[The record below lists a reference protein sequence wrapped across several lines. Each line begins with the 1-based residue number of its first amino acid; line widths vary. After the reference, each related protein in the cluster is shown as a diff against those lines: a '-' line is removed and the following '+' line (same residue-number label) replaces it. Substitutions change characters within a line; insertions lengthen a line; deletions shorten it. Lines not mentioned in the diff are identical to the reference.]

1 MDVKFLSAY
10 NEVAQ
15 DNFIAVVRQNLVF
28 QTQIKVLEDQVKL
41 VGDLQKKIEENS
53 ELQREY
59 KKVLAENTDL
69 KNQLNNAN
77 SIVANNNKTNSEQNR
92 IQSALNEKMREFNTL
107 KQSFDRLENQLKDNT
122 VYIEQLHEMLP
133 NAKRKKLGLP
143 IEEKT
148 KETTD
153 DNSSSIEVSSGGS
166 F

>member
-15 DNFIAVVRQNLVF
+15 DNFIAVVKQNLVF

-41 VGDLQKKIEENS
+41 VGDLQKKIDETS
-53 ELQREY
+53 DLQKEY
-59 KKVLAENTDL
+59 RKLIAENTDL

-77 SIVANNNKTNSEQNR
+77 SIVANNSKSDVEKNR
-92 IQSALNEKMREFNTL
+92 IQSALNEKMRELNTL
-107 KQSFDRLENQLKDNT
+107 KQSVDGLEKTLKDKI

-143 IEEKT
+143 VEEKA

-153 DNSSSIEVSSGGS
+153 DNSSPIEISSGGS

>member
-15 DNFIAVVRQNLVF
+15 DNFIAVVRQNLIF
-28 QTQIKVLEDQVKL
+28 QTQIKVLEDQVK
-41 VGDLQKKIEENS
+41 VIGDLQKKIEENS

-59 KKVLAENTDL
+59 KKILTENTDL
-69 KNQLNNAN
+69 KNQLNNTN
-77 SIVANNNKTNSEQNR
+77 SIVANNNKSDVEKNR
-92 IQSALNEKMREFNTL
+92 IQSALNEKMRELNTL
-107 KQSFDRLENQLKDNT
+107 KQSIDGLENTLKDKI

-133 NAKRKKLGLP
+133 TTKRKKLGLP
-143 IEEKT
+143 VEEKA

-153 DNSSSIEVSSGGS
+153 DNSSSVEVSSGGS